1 MLGRTFYK
9 HHNNLRLVSSRFISN
24 NTVNKL
30 HQATN
35 ESKILFEDL
44 RTNYTNYDKAFNKTL
59 DNKWSS
65 YSLPSKE
72 TLLKQKEQE
81 KEVALKKEQEL
92 SLQKPTKLNRLG
104 SNKKRTR
111 QRQRQLKAPIYL
123 LPNALTHLKQLNDQP
138 NPQFIKIGVTSKGC
152 SGLSYDLQ
160 YVTGP
165 NKFDEVVEQDGV
177 KVIIDSKALL
187 TIIGS
192 EMDWIDDKLSNRF
205 VFKNPNTKGTCGCG
219 ESFHV

>member
-1 MLGRTFYK
+1 MLRACFKYHRNINTVSGR
-9 HHNNLRLVSSRFISN
+9 LISN
-24 NTVNKL
+24 NAVNKL
-30 HQATN
+30 QQASN

-44 RTNYTNYDKAFNKTL
+44 RNNYTNYEKPL
-59 DNKWSS
+59 DNKWAS

-72 TLLKQKEQE
+72 TLLNQKKEIEQKQKQEKEQE
-81 KEVALKKEQEL
+81 A
-92 SLQKPTKLNRLG
+92 LQKPRLNRLSG
-104 SNKKRTR
+104 TKKRIR
-111 QRQRQLKAPIYL
+111 QRQRPTKAPIHL
-123 LPNALTHLKQLNDQP
+123 LPNALKHLKQLNDQP
-138 NPQFIKIGVTSKGC
+138 TPQFIKIGVTSKGC

-160 YVTGP
+160 YVSGP

>member
-1 MLGRTFYK
+1 MLLRYSYK
-9 HHNNLRLVSSRFISN
+9 SQNNLRLIHLRLISN
-24 NTVNKL
+24 NSINKL
-30 HQATN
+30 QQSTN
-35 ESKILFEDL
+35 ESKILYEDL
-44 RTNYTNYDKAFNKTL
+44 RTNYTYNKTS
-59 DNKWSS
+59 DNKWAS

-72 TLLKQKEQE
+72 TLQKQKELE
-81 KEVALKKEQEL
+81 KEAALKKEAEKATQT
-92 SLQKPTKLNRLG
+92 PTKFTRLNT
-104 SNKKRTR
+104 NKKRTR

-123 LPNALTHLKQLNDQP
+123 LPNALKHLKELSDQP
-138 NPQFIKIGVTSKGC
+138 TPQFIKIGVTSKGC

-160 YVTGP
+160 YVNGP
-165 NKFDEVVEQDGV
+165 NKFDEIVEQDGV